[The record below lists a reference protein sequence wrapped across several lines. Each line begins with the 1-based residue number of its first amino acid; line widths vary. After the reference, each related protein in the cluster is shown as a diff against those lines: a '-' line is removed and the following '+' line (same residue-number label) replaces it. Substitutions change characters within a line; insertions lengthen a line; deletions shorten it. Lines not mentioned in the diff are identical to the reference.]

1 MRLFAM
7 KYIVFGDESTLPE
20 LKKLLYP
27 NIAKYVIASNRS
39 QAIESCGDFAITQPK
54 RNSIEYKNFVEQI
67 RLVKPDLFIC
77 FSYSMILGEDL
88 LQIPKYGS
96 INIHGALLPNYRGAN
111 ALNWAIING
120 ESETGV
126 TAHFMTNTV
135 DGGPIIL
142 QETTPI
148 YDHDDALTLKN
159 RLDKIGMGMIFD
171 IHTNLIHSKKLISY
185 AQSYTDKEPLK
196 RRCPDDGL
204 IKWSE
209 QSDLDIFNLVR
220 ALVSPWPGAF
230 FFDKSNNKIVLDK
243 PIPLDAIA
251 ELRKKYAS

>member
-1 MRLFAM
+1 M
-7 KYIVFGDESTLPE
+7 KYVVFGDESTLPE
-20 LKKLLYP
+20 FKKLLNP
-27 NIAKYVIASNRS
+27 HIAKYVIASNRPQS
-39 QAIESCGDFAITQPK
+39 IDSCGDFATIQPQ
-54 RNSIEYKNFVEQI
+54 RNAIEYENFLEEM
-67 RLVKPDLFIC
+67 RLVEPDLFIC
-77 FSYSMILGEDL
+77 FSYSMILGADL
-88 LQIPKYGS
+88 LQIPRYGS

-148 YDHDDALTLKN
+148 FDHDDALTLKN
-159 RLDKIGMGMIFD
+159 RLDKIGLGMIFD
-171 IHTNLIHSKKLISY
+171 IHTNLTQSKKLISY
-185 AQSYTDKEPLK
+185 AQPYTDKEPLK
-196 RRCPDDGL
+196 RRRPDDGL
-204 IKWSE
+204 IKWSV
-209 QSDLDIFNLVR
+209 QSDLEIFNLVR